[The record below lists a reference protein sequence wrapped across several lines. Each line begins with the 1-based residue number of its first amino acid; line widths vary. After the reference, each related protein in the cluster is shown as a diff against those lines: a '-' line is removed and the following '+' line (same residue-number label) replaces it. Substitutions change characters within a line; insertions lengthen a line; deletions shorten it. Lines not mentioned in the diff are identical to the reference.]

1 VARPSKLT
9 PATERV
15 ILDALE
21 AGATR
26 TAAFE
31 AAGIARS
38 KISVYL
44 RRFGTFRDAV
54 IGAEATAELRATV
67 RIRDAV
73 DAGSWRAAFL
83 WLERRRPDDWGRRDR
98 VEIAA
103 SIRAL
108 VQAAGLGADVEA
120 EAVEYAEA
128 YLKGLRR
135 AGA

>member
-1 VARPSKLT
+1 MARPSKLT

-54 IGAEATAELRATV
+54 IGAEATAELRATA
-67 RIRDAV
+67 RIRDAI

-83 WLERRRPDDWGRRDR
+83 WLERRRPDDWARQDR
-98 VEIAA
+98 VEIVA
-103 SIRAL
+103 SVRDLARREGWDADEEAL
-108 VQAAGLGADVEA
+108 
-120 EAVEYAEA
+120 AVEEVERM
-128 YLKGLRR
+128 LRTKR
-135 AGA
+135 A